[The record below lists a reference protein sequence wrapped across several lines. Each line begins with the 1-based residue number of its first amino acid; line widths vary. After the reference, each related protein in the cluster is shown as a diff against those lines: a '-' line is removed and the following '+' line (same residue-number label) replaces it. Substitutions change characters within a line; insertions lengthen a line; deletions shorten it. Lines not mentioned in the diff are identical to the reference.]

1 MKSNV
6 DKVDLI
12 NNVAAIDSQIEKLIN
27 ERSELMRMLEDLI
40 KKDSED
46 IFEDD
51 SFWDNCSSSKIEKDK
66 KRKMSNREF
75 LDKLNEMDN
84 LW

>member
-12 NNVAAIDSQIEKLIN
+12 NNVAAIDSKIEKLIN

-51 SFWDNCSSSKIEKDK
+51 GFWDNCSSSKIEKDK

>member
-12 NNVAAIDSQIEKLIN
+12 NNVAAIDSKIEKLIN

-40 KKDSED
+40 KKDLED

-51 SFWDNCSSSKIEKDK
+51 SFWDNYSSSKIEKDK

>member
-12 NNVAAIDSQIEKLIN
+12 NNVAAID
-27 ERSELMRMLEDLI
+27 
-40 KKDSED
+40 
-46 IFEDD
+46 
-51 SFWDNCSSSKIEKDK
+51 SKIEKDK